1 MSLNSVVERVT
12 ARITERSKASRRRY
26 LALMER
32 NRALGVSRPKLSCS
46 NMAHA
51 VAAEPDAIK
60 EELIHPR
67 PRHPN
72 IGIITTYNDML
83 SAHQPYEHYPEQIKL
98 FAREVGATAQVAAGA
113 PAMCDGVTQGQEGM
127 DLSLFSRDVIA
138 QSTAV
143 GLCHGMF
150 EAVALL
156 GICDKIVPGLLMG
169 ALRYGHLPTML
180 IPAGPMPSGL
190 PNEEKVKIRKLYI
203 EGKVDREELMHSEMA
218 SYHAPGTCTFYGTAN
233 TNQMVVEF
241 MGLMMPDSA
250 FAITNTPLR
259 QALTR
264 AGIHRLAEMG
274 LHSENP
280 RPLTEVVTEKSVV
293 NAIVGLMA
301 TGGST
306 NLTIHLPAIARAAG
320 ITIDWEDYNAL
331 SDVVPDLAKIYP
343 SSAADINAF
352 NEAGGIPCVMGDL
365 IEAGMLHTDVKTVYG
380 DNLFDYTHRAQL
392 KGKDI
397 TYVPS
402 KPSAN
407 HEVLRPLSDPFSKT
421 GGLKML
427 QGNLGR
433 GVTKVSAVKEEY
445 LVVEAPAKVYHTQD
459 AVKEAQKNGDLDQD
473 TVVVVLHQGPRANG
487 MPELHKLIAV
497 LGVQMDR
504 GYRMALVT
512 DGRLSGASGSVPSA
526 VHVWP
531 EAQVG
536 GPLAKVRDGDV
547 IRVDGRTG
555 RLEALVDQ
563 AEFDAR
569 EAVHPI
575 KPAIGTGRELFATMR
590 HFAPCPEEGGSAMQ
604 RLMDEDL
611 EKVGDNFSEE
621 FEV

>member
-12 ARITERSKASRRRY
+12 ARVTERSKGSRRRY
-26 LALMER
+26 LELMER
-32 NRALGVSRPKLSCS
+32 NRQKGVNRTRLSCS

-60 EELIHPR
+60 EELIHPK

-127 DLSLFSRDVIA
+127 DLSLFSRDVIG

-143 GLCHGMF
+143 GLSHGMY
-150 EAVALL
+150 EAAALL

-169 ALRYGHLPTML
+169 ALRFGYLPTML
-180 IPAGPMPSGL
+180 IPGGPMTSGL
-190 PNEEKVKIRKLYI
+190 PNEEKVKIRKLFI
-203 EGKVDREELMHSEMA
+203 EGKVSENELMHAEMA

-259 QALTR
+259 QGLTR
-264 AGIHRLAEMG
+264 AAIHRLAEMG
-274 LHSENP
+274 LHSANP

-320 ITIDWEDYNAL
+320 IIIDWEDYNLL

-352 NEAGGIPCVMGDL
+352 NEAGGVPSVISELISADL
-365 IEAGMLHTDVKTVYG
+365 LHTDVKTVYG
-380 DNLFDYTHRAQL
+380 DNLKDYAQRAIL

-397 TYVPS
+397 VYAPAEPS
-402 KPSAN
+402 KN
-407 HEVLRPLSDPFSKT
+407 HEVLRPLSNPFSKT

-427 QGNLGR
+427 EGNLGR
-433 GVTKVSAVKEEY
+433 GVTKVSAVEPQN
-445 LVVEAPAKVYHTQD
+445 LVVEAPAKVFHTQD
-459 AVKEAQKNGDLDQD
+459 AVKAAQKNGELDQD

-487 MPELHKLIAV
+487 MPELHMLIPV
-497 LGVQMDR
+497 LGVQMDK
-504 GYRMALVT
+504 GYHMALVT

-536 GPLAKVRDGDV
+536 GPLAKVRDGDM

-555 RLEALVDQ
+555 KLEVLVDKK
-563 AEFDAR
+563 EFDAR
-569 EAVHPI
+569 EAVPPV
-575 KPAIGTGRELFATMR
+575 KPDIGTGRELFAMMR
-590 HFAPCPEEGGSAMQ
+590 HFAPCPEEGGSAML

-611 EKVGDNFSEE
+611 EKVGDNFSGE
-621 FEV
+621 FTV